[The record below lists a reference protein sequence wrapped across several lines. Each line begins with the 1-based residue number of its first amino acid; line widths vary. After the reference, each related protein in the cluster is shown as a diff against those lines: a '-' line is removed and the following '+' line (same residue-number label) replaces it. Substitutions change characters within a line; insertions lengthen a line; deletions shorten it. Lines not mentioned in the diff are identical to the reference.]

1 MKRLIVLLTLAALV
15 AAPSADSAQDAQTK
29 PTLTVRSSAYG
40 RVIFDLNGRALYAFT
55 ADRRNRSNCSGAC
68 LVAWPAYVVTGAL
81 RAGPGTNRRLLGSI
95 RRADGRRQATYNG
108 WPLYYY
114 RGDRRPGEIRCQNV
128 DHFGGIWRVVRPG
141 GTLVR

>member
-1 MKRLIVLLTLAALV
+1 MKILIALLTLAVLV
-15 AAPSADSAQDAQTK
+15 VVPPAVSAPDTQTK

-40 RVIFDLNGRALYAFT
+40 RVIFDSNGRALYAFT

-68 LVAWPAYVVTGAL
+68 LVAWPAYIVKATL